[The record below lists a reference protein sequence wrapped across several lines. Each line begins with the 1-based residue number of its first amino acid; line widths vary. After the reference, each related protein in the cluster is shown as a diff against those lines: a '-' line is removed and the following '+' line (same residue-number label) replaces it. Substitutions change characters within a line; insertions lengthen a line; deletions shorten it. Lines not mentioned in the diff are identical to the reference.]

1 MQDMLLEPRGSSHIK
16 YYSLDR
22 YPMNLLGAHAAVM
35 LEDKGWRSTHGGG
48 VGGNKLHQGRNTPK
62 QSAGCSWLL
71 MMNFKA
77 GLDEL

>member
-1 MQDMLLEPRGSSHIK
+1 MQDMLLKPRGSSHIK

-22 YPMNLLGAHAAVM
+22 YPMNLLGAHAALM

-48 VGGNKLHQGRNTPK
+48 VGGNTPK